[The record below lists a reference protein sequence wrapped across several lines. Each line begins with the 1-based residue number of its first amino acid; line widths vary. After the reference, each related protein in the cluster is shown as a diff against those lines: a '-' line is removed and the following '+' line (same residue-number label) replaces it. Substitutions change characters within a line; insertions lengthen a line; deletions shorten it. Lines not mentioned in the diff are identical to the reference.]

1 MSEEDNVEE
10 NNQQNGGE
18 YGDESS
24 QGIERME
31 DYNLPHNYLFRI
43 CLLGDAG
50 VGKTSLITRFCDNS
64 FNINYN
70 NTIGLDFRVVTLKYK
85 DIISKVH
92 IWDTAGQERFR
103 FLALNYL
110 HNSHGFVF
118 VYDITDKNSFNNI
131 ENWITTALDKNKKS
145 IANFLIGN
153 KCDKEGE
160 RQVSREEAERFA
172 KEKNLF
178 FLETSAKNNDN
189 VQQIF
194 YYFTLKLLEYY
205 NNNEYVEEENMV
217 LSSTK
222 CEEIPI
228 IRPGENKCNC

>member
-1 MSEEDNVEE
+1 MSEEDNLGE
-10 NNQQNGGE
+10 NNQQNGGD
-18 YGDESS
+18 YD
-24 QGIERME
+24 QGIERIE
-31 DYNLPHNYLFRI
+31 DYNLSHNYLFRI

-50 VGKTSLITRFCDNS
+50 VGKTSLITRFCDDS
-64 FNINYN
+64 FKMSYN

-110 HNSHGFVF
+110 HNAHGFVF

-131 ENWITTALDKNKKS
+131 ETWINTALDKNKKS
-145 IANFLIGN
+145 VANFLIGN

-160 RQVSREEAERFA
+160 RQVSQEEAERFA

-178 FLETSAKNNDN
+178 FLESSAKNNDN
-189 VQQIF
+189 VQKIF

-205 NNNEYVEEENMV
+205 SNNEYVEEENVV

-222 CEEIPI
+222 AEEIPI
-228 IRPGENKCNC
+228 IRPGENKCKC